1 MLRTL
6 RHFFAIAV
14 PVILVL
20 VMLFVL
26 LCHLNRW
33 DEFVVIT
40 LIPIWAWAATGV
52 LVSIIAWPTLK
63 SGLSL
68 LTFAL
73 WTIVGVALSDET
85 AGLLR
90 EFHAAVTGG
99 KPPAIA
105 QPVDPPVPMET
116 LRVVTLNC
124 DDATAAATANLKKLE
139 PDIVL
144 LQEAPDRAALIDLTS
159 NLFGLEGTFI
169 RSDQCAILARGRL
182 GDSVTESHTG
192 SLVAVLERPG
202 GERIALVNA
211 HLPRATPR
219 FDVWTAECWAELTER
234 RKMNRRTLR
243 DLLALAPKAETSP
256 ATALLVG
263 GSFGAPPSDDIF
275 RLLRNRGLRDSFR
288 QAGYGW
294 GNTFPSTLSVLRVD
308 QIWISGPFLPERSE
322 TLITEHSDHRYV
334 VSDFLRPGPGKLA
347 GVSAGSTPGFPRQ
360 PARR

>member
-1 MLRTL
+1 MLRHL
-6 RHFFAIAV
+6 RQFFAITV

-20 VMLFVL
+20 LMAFVL
-26 LCHLNRW
+26 LCYLNSW

-40 LIPIWAWAATGV
+40 LIPIWAWAALGV
-52 LVSIIAWPTLK
+52 IVSVIAWPTLK

-68 LTFAL
+68 VTFAL

-99 KPPAIA
+99 KPTTFAGST
-105 QPVDPPVPMET
+105 VDPTSTGT
-116 LRVVTLNC
+116 LRVITLNC
-124 DDATAAATANLKKLE
+124 DDATAAATADLRKLN

-144 LQEAPDRAALIDLTS
+144 LQEAPDRAALIDLT
-159 NLFGLEGTFI
+159 NELFGLEGTFI

-182 GDSVTESHTG
+182 GDSVTESATG
-192 SLVAVLERPG
+192 SLVAMLERPG
-202 GERIALVNA
+202 GERVALVNV

-219 FDVWTAECWAELTER
+219 FDIWMADCWRELTAR
-234 RKMNRRTLR
+234 RKSNRRTLR
-243 DLLALAPKAETSP
+243 DLLALTPQPGNSP
-256 ATALLVG
+256 PIALLVG

-275 RLLRNRGLRDSFR
+275 RLLRNRGLRDGFR

-294 GNTFPSTLSVLRVD
+294 GNTFPSTLPVLRVD

-322 TLITEHSDHRYV
+322 TMTSEHSDHRYV
-334 VSDFLRPGPGKLA
+334 ITDFLRPVPTGKLA
-347 GVSAGSTPGFPRQ
+347 FSAR
-360 PARR
+360 